1 MSQKCPRAYRH
12 QNLYRGSEAPTE
24 KPGKCLLELAL
35 WQSFVQYDDN
45 NDTAIPW
52 EKLDISEAMSDKD
65 RRPGAFAIKRGLVAM
80 AEDRL
85 LSVACLN
92 CLNGSNDNTFGT
104 QSELMD
110 KDGIIVGVRYIEK
123 VSQLVDDENIR

>member
-1 MSQKCPRAYRH
+1 MQHDIYS
-12 QNLYRGSEAPTE
+12 LGV
-24 KPGKCLLELAL
+24 CLLELAL
-35 WQSFVQYDDN
+35 WQSFVRYNDD
-45 NDTAIPW
+45 AVSPW
-52 EKLDISEAMSDKD
+52 EELDISEAMLDKD
-65 RRPGAFAIKRGLVAM
+65 RRRAAFAVKRGLVAM

-85 LSVACLN
+85 PSLIGGRYTRLTVACLN

-123 VSQLVDDENIR
+123 ASQLVEWGNIC

>member
-1 MSQKCPRAYRH
+1 
-12 QNLYRGSEAPTE
+12 
-24 KPGKCLLELAL
+24 
-35 WQSFVQYDDN
+35 
-45 NDTAIPW
+45 
-52 EKLDISEAMSDKD
+52 MSDKD
-65 RRPGAFAIKRGLVAM
+65 RRRGAFAIKRGLVAM

-85 LSVACLN
+85 PSLIGDSYTKLTVACLN

-123 VSQLVDDENIR
+123 VSQLVDERNIC